1 MRRTRKLVA
10 AGCLCMAMA
19 MGMTAFAMPGATS
32 LVTVTPKTASSDS
45 SNDMEQNADNK
56 TPAAAPEEKAS
67 KTANGTSGDKVTA
80 GAAPLTVAS
89 SAGVASGTPGSDEAA
104 PASESSEAGTEGSQ
118 ETEGIKETAEN
129 QDMGIPVTGVTPDQ
143 KPEEAISQA
152 AMQMAAA
159 SPTKAPSPYEDVA
172 VSKVNGDEDYVNIRD
187 AASVE
192 GEILGKIYNN
202 CAATIEETVETEDG
216 TWYKIH
222 SGSVDGY
229 IKAEYFV
236 TGDEAEALALEIGK
250 MFGYVEEGGL
260 RVRTEPTTESEII
273 TTLWAGEKY
282 TVVEQAD
289 GFVKLSLGD
298 DDDGNPVTGYV
309 AEEYVQV
316 YVKFDKAISLEEEE
330 EQKEEARRRAAEA
343 EAAKRSSAR
352 EAVVAYA
359 KQFIGNPYVWG
370 GSSLT
375 NGTDCSGFTRSVLGH
390 FGYGLSRTSSAQ
402 SGDGRQVPLNSVEP
416 GDLIFYASGG
426 RIYHV
431 ALYIGGG
438 RIIHAIDEAHGIG
451 ISSMYWTTPVCAV
464 DVMG

>member
-10 AGCLCMAMA
+10 VGCVCAAMA
-19 MGMTAFAMPGATS
+19 VGTTAFAMPGATS
-32 LVTVTPKTASSDS
+32 LVTVTPRTTSSAP
-45 SNDMEQNADNK
+45 SNHTEQTSAE
-56 TPAAAPEEKAS
+56 TSAAPETAAAPTADNAAANSEEPAQGAAASEQSNKVTVGAASLTAASNVSVKAS
-67 KTANGTSGDKVTA
+67 GPEGTV
-80 GAAPLTVAS
+80 
-89 SAGVASGTPGSDEAA
+89 
-104 PASESSEAGTEGSQ
+104 
-118 ETEGIKETAEN
+118 
-129 QDMGIPVTGVTPDQ
+129 
-143 KPEEAISQA
+143 SQA
-152 AMQMAAA
+152 AVQMAAA
-159 SPTKAPSPYEDVA
+159 SPTKAPSLYEDVA
-172 VSKVNGDEDYVNIRD
+172 VSQVGEEDYVNIRD

-202 CAATIEETVETEDG
+202 CAATIEETVEAEDG

-236 TGDEAEALALEIGK
+236 TGDEAEELALKIGK

-260 RVRTEPTTESEII
+260 RVRTEPTTESDII

-316 YVKFDKAISLEEEE
+316 YVKFDKAISLEEEQEMIAEAKRRE
-330 EQKEEARRRAAEA
+330 EEA
-343 EAAKRSSAR
+343 EAAKKSSKR

-370 GSSLT
+370 GGSLT
-375 NGTDCSGFTRSVLGH
+375 NGTDCSGFTRGVLGH
-390 FGYGLSRTSSAQ
+390 FGYGLSRTSRAQ
-402 SGDGRQVPLNSVEP
+402 AGDGRQVPLNSVEP

-438 RIIHAIDEAHGIG
+438 RVIHAIDEAHGIG
-451 ISSMYWTTPVCAV
+451 ISSMYWTTPCSAV
-464 DVMG
+464 DVIG

>member
-1 MRRTRKLVA
+1 MTGIYRSDLEEKMRKTRKLVA
-10 AGCLCMAMA
+10 VGCVCAAMA
-19 MGMTAFAMPGATS
+19 MGTTAFAMPGATS
-32 LVTVTPKTASSDS
+32 LVTVTPRTTSSASSTDTEKS
-45 SNDMEQNADNK
+45 SRE
-56 TPAAAPEEKAS
+56 TEAAPETTAAPEPETTAVNPAEPAQAESAS
-67 KTANGTSGDKVTA
+67 EQPNKVA
-80 GAAPLTVAS
+80 VGAASLTAASDVSVA
-89 SAGVASGTPGSDEAA
+89 ASGP
-104 PASESSEAGTEGSQ
+104 EG
-118 ETEGIKETAEN
+118 A
-129 QDMGIPVTGVTPDQ
+129 V
-143 KPEEAISQA
+143 SQA
-152 AMQMAAA
+152 AVQMAAA
-159 SPTKAPSPYEDVA
+159 APTKAPSPYEDVA
-172 VSKVNGDEDYVNIRD
+172 VSQVNGDDDYVNIRD
-187 AASVE
+187 AANVD

-236 TGDEAEALALEIGK
+236 TGEEAEELALKIGK

-260 RVRTEPTTESEII
+260 RVRTEPTTESDII

-316 YVKFDKAISLEEEE
+316 YVKFDKAISLEEEQEMIAEAKRRE
-330 EQKEEARRRAAEA
+330 EEA
-343 EAAKRSSAR
+343 EAAKKSSKR

-370 GSSLT
+370 GGSLT
-375 NGTDCSGFTRSVLGH
+375 NGTDCSGFTRGVLGH
-390 FGYGLSRTSSAQ
+390 FGYGLSRTSRAQ
-402 SGDGRQVPLNSVEP
+402 AGDGRQVPLNSVEP

-438 RIIHAIDEAHGIG
+438 RVIHAIDEAHGIG
-451 ISSMYWTTPVCAV
+451 ISSMYWTTPCSAV
-464 DVMG
+464 DVIG